1 MNIDAAD
8 AIALIG
14 LLQHDTLGSN
24 TLSVAGFTEDDIR
37 IVILSGDTFCGI
49 KLLFIFRFQQ
59 GHDFRV
65 DVGYFSEVF
74 ESGNPLI
81 HLVQR

>member
-1 MNIDAAD
+1 MFRGRGVMNIDAAD

-37 IVILSGDTFCGI
+37 IVILSGDTFVETDSSW
-49 KLLFIFRFQQ
+49 LP
-59 GHDFRV
+59 
-65 DVGYFSEVF
+65 S
-74 ESGNPLI
+74 
-81 HLVQR
+81 